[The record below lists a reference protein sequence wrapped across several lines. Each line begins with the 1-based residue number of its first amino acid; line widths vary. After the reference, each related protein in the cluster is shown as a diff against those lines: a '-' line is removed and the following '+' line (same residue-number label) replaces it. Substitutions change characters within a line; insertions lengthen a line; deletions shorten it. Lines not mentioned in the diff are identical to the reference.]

1 MSRKLDEKAMIL
13 SESGKP
19 VTQNNRKKK
28 RTGNSLIPWKR
39 VLRRITAHPLILV
52 GLLPLAAL
60 VFAFFI
66 APGLGAPAGIAVGS
80 WEGVTQGL
88 AQGAEDGEAAGLS
101 AEDTVADVGT
111 KLSQT
116 GKLQVLLLDLKLSDL
131 YTQGSGPQYAALLR
145 MRGEGVFTV
154 DLTQSYASEGPA
166 PDSLI
171 IEIPHPEFVPYLD
184 NSAIETVAEY
194 KAPLFDGSSANGYT
208 GWLNTVNKL
217 DERVRSE
224 LLAYGTLMEQAEASA
239 IKQVEL
245 LAQSICGNACAVEV
259 RFIEEAG

>member
-1 MSRKLDEKAMIL
+1 MSRKSDTKIL
-13 SESGKP
+13 APPEPGKP
-19 VTQNNRKKK
+19 VAQNSRRKK
-28 RTGNSLIPWKR
+28 RSGNSLIPWKR
-39 VLRRITAHPLILV
+39 VLHRITAHPMILMS
-52 GLLPLAAL
+52 LLPSAAL
-60 VFAFFI
+60 VFAIFI
-66 APGLGAPAGIAVGS
+66 APGFGTPAGTAVGS
-80 WEGVTQGL
+80 WEGITQGL
-88 AQGAEDGEAAGLS
+88 TQGAEDGEVAGLS
-101 AEDTVADVGT
+101 AEDTVAKVGT

-116 GKLQVLLLDLKLSDL
+116 GKLQVLLLDLKLSDI
-131 YTQGSGPQYAALLR
+131 YEHGSGPQYAALLR

-166 PDSLI
+166 PDSLV

-194 KAPLFDGSSANGYT
+194 KAPLFDGSSEKGYT

-224 LLAYGTLMEQAEASA
+224 LLAYDTLVEQAESSA
-239 IKQVEL
+239 MKQVEL
-245 LAQSICGNACAVEV
+245 LAQSVCGSACAVEV

>member
-1 MSRKLDEKAMIL
+1 MSRKSDTKAMI
-13 SESGKP
+13 SPEPGKP
-19 VTQNNRKKK
+19 VAQNNRQKK
-28 RTGNSLIPWKR
+28 RSGNSLIPWKR
-39 VLRRITAHPLILV
+39 GFRRIIAHPMILV
-52 GLLPLAAL
+52 SLLPVAAFVFAL
-60 VFAFFI
+60 VI
-66 APGLGAPAGIAVGS
+66 APSLGAPAGTAVGS

-88 AQGAEDGEAAGLS
+88 AQGAEDGETDGLS
-101 AEDTVADVGT
+101 AEDTVAKVGT

-131 YTQGSGPQYAALLR
+131 YMQGSGPQYAALLR

-166 PDSLI
+166 PDSLV

-194 KAPLFDGSSANGYT
+194 KALLFDGSSENGYK
-208 GWLNTVNKL
+208 GWLNTANKL

-224 LLAYGTLMEQAEASA
+224 LLAYDILVERAETSA
-239 IKQVEL
+239 MKQVEL
-245 LAQSICGNACAVEV
+245 LAQSICGNTCAVEV
-259 RFIEEAG
+259 RFTEEVG